1 MDKLKAMQIAVA
13 IADGGSLTA
22 AADSLDVS
30 LPVVVRTL
38 AALEAGLGVRLFNRS
53 TRRLSLTDEGRDYL
67 ARCRQILADI
77 AEAEAALAS
86 DAVVPSGRV
95 VVTAPVMFGQ
105 QHVAPAL
112 TRFVQHYGQMRV
124 ELRLHDRVVNLLEE
138 HIDVAVRIGAIEDQ
152 SLVAHALGT
161 LRRIVVASPAYLDA
175 RGTPQHPR
183 ELAAHECIVFNGN
196 SASWWRFVE
205 DGHEFGMTVDGRLTY
220 NHVAPA
226 LDACRAG
233 MGLGTFIAYQIA
245 DDLRAGRLL
254 PVLEA
259 FELPPRP
266 VHVAFP
272 HARLLPTRTRVLV
285 DWLRRDLGEQLA
297 AL

>member
-22 AADSLDVS
+22 AADSLDIS

-38 AALEAGLGVRLFNRS
+38 AALEAGLGARLFNRS

-77 AEAEAALAS
+77 HDAEAALAS

-95 VVTAPVMFGQ
+95 VVTAPVLFGQ
-105 QHVAPAL
+105 KHVAPAI
-112 TRFVQHYGQMRV
+112 TRFVQHYAQTRV

-138 HIDVAVRIGAIEDQ
+138 HIDVAVRIGELEDQ
-152 SLVAHALGT
+152 SLVAHALGK
-161 LRRIVVASPAYLDA
+161 LRRIVVAAPAYLAA
-175 RGTPQHPR
+175 RGTPRHPR
-183 ELAAHECIVFNGN
+183 ELAGHECVVFNN
-196 SASWWRFVE
+196 STAGWWRFIE
-205 DGHEFGMTVDGRLTY
+205 DGKEFGVTVDGRLSY

-226 LDACRAG
+226 TDACRAG
-233 MGLGTFIAYQIA
+233 MGLGCFISYQVA

-266 VHVAFP
+266 VHVVYP

-285 DWLRRDLGEQLA
+285 DWIRRDLSGQLA